1 MGREAASF
9 KLDKFQ
15 AVGYYKTNLERMNIM
30 SNIDQKKWRKLY
42 NVKLSGFDLERI
54 FYVFNEE
61 ENDHEAN
68 IKNGFTGYEG
78 ILDQTKSILK
88 RIRPIVKRNSL

>member
-1 MGREAASF
+1 
-9 KLDKFQ
+9 
-15 AVGYYKTNLERMNIM
+15 M

-42 NVKLSGFDLERI
+42 NVKLSGSDLERI

-61 ENDHEAN
+61 ENAHEAN

-88 RIRPIVKRNSL
+88 RIRPIVKKNSL

>member
-1 MGREAASF
+1 
-9 KLDKFQ
+9 
-15 AVGYYKTNLERMNIM
+15 M
-30 SNIDQKKWRKLY
+30 SNIDQKIWRKLY

-54 FYVFNEE
+54 FYGVNEE
-61 ENDHEAN
+61 ENAHEAN

>member
-1 MGREAASF
+1 
-9 KLDKFQ
+9 
-15 AVGYYKTNLERMNIM
+15 M

-68 IKNGFTGYEG
+68 IKNGFTGYED
-78 ILDQTKSILK
+78 ILDQTRSILK
-88 RIRPIVKRNSL
+88 RIRPIVKKNSL